1 MTEIEWGV
9 RYNDGLVDKAGDR
22 EMAEAWAKS
31 ENADP
36 DSMYAPAVVVYRPVI
51 PWTVI
56 ETDQAPVLP

>member
-9 RYNDGLVDKAGDR
+9 KYLDNGWIMSNSSREDTEQVARNTTTCGDH
-22 EMAEAWAKS
+22 
-31 ENADP
+31 
-36 DSMYAPAVVVYRPVI
+36 AVVVYRPVI